1 MFYVIIF
8 AGCAVLLVVAG
19 LIQQSRNRR
28 KLDAEGADGPTAAQR
43 RNRKH
48 ERAHRGP
55 TGAADAEARD
65 RSAALAVGGAKV
77 LDFLQHRQRECAM
90 SVVLVVLGALCVA
103 ALSAL
108 FMWVRRSAQRDIDYT
123 ELMSHS
129 TQSEAQRRFEQMGI
143 GLSASPNH
151 GF

>member
-1 MFYVIIF
+1 
-8 AGCAVLLVVAG
+8 
-19 LIQQSRNRR
+19 
-28 KLDAEGADGPTAAQR
+28 
-43 RNRKH
+43 
-48 ERAHRGP
+48 
-55 TGAADAEARD
+55 
-65 RSAALAVGGAKV
+65 
-77 LDFLQHRQRECAM
+77 M

-108 FMWVRRSAQRDIDYT
+108 FMWVRRSERDIDYT